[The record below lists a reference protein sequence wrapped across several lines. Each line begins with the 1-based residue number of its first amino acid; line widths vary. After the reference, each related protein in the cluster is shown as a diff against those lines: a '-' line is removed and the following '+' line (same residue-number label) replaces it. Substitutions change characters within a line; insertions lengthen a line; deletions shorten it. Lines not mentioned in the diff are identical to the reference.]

1 MEHNPESLK
10 YTIGQRICWKDSN
23 GVLIEGTVTNVGFES
38 VEVVYGRVGCE
49 VKFENIIQKTS

>member
-23 GVLIEGTVTNVGFES
+23 GVLIEGTVTNVSFES

-49 VKFENIIQKTS
+49 VKFKDIIQKNS